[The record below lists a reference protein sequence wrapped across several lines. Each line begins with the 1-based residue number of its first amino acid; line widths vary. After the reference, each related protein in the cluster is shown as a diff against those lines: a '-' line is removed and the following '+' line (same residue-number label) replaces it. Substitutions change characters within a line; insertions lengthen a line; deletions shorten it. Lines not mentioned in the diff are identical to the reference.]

1 MNDRTMSEVV
11 AALSVPD
18 YPRIQESVFVKQY
31 LPMFAANPE
40 KVDGIIYVNTWINV
54 AGSPFQAVDVYN
66 GSEFLYRVPPL
77 LNSDDTML
85 KNIGRNGSIH
95 ETLQEAAL
103 KANVIPKLGEHHIR
117 QWLTDRLWLIH
128 PCSSMHMNR
137 SDLRIAEFGDVHL
150 GHPNTRTSHILTALR
165 LAFPDTPA
173 TADLDLIIL
182 AGDLFDRQLSLP
194 NQEVYAIKQWM
205 LQFLLMCQQHGIV
218 LRVLEGTPS
227 HDWRQSHLWI
237 QVAEIALSIERI
249 DSLGIDMLYI
259 PDEWRTTCAD
269 TWADVQAKLLEHGL
283 EQVDYTVMHGG
294 FHHQMPRQLHDKL
307 ELHRADNYLSIT
319 RRYVFVGHIHHRSQ
333 YDRILA
339 AGSFDRLA
347 HGEEGDK
354 GHYRVHVRRDGVD
367 DIEFVVNTYAQR
379 YVTVSVEGL
388 DVDAAKAKIDKAIA
402 RLPPQSY
409 VRLRGQRT
417 DLATTL
423 MQSYQLKYHQY
434 QWSVKETG
442 RAPDTVTALVDTR
455 TMLKR
460 ITINPTNISEL
471 LLTRVRL
478 RNPTLLQHCSTIL
491 EEVLNEPV

>member
-1 MNDRTMSEVV
+1 MAMV
-11 AALSVPD
+11 
-18 YPRIQESVFVKQY
+18 
-31 LPMFAANPE
+31 
-40 KVDGIIYVNTWINV
+40 
-54 AGSPFQAVDVYN
+54 
-66 GSEFLYRVPPL
+66 
-77 LNSDDTML
+77 
-85 KNIGRNGSIH
+85 
-95 ETLQEAAL
+95 
-103 KANVIPKLGEHHIR
+103 
-117 QWLTDRLWLIH
+117 WLTR

-237 QVAEIALSIERI
+237 QVAEIAGLTVDVQHVTTLSIEHI
-249 DSLGIDMLYI
+249 DSLGIDVLYI

-347 HGEEGDK
+347 HGEEGHK

-417 DLATTL
+417 DLAATL

-455 TMLKR
+455 TTLKR